1 MSAYRFTLAHA
12 KPCKKECCVMFQCI
26 DLFCGA
32 GGLSEGFRQ
41 NGFDVL
47 LANDFDVWCEATY
60 KLNHPET
67 EFISGPIQDIS
78 AEQILSKLEMKP
90 EELDCIIGGPPCQAF
105 SVYNHQRGMH
115 DERSGLFREYLRLV
129 AGLLPK
135 YVIIENV
142 PGMSSVED
150 GIAVKEIIRSLK
162 ELGYNAEVALLK
174 AEDYGVAQERR
185 RLIFIGNRINT
196 TIIFPVPTHGN
207 SLIPYVTVWDTISD
221 LPPLKN
227 GEGNEVMN
235 YILPPQSEYQ
245 KAIRNGA
252 QMVFNHVAPS
262 LGAINLERLK
272 YIPEGGSWRDIPQE
286 LLPAGMKCARRSDHT
301 KRYGRLRKDGFAST
315 ILTKCD
321 PHWGAFFHPE
331 QDRVI
336 TVREAARLQCF
347 PDKRRFEGSRVEQ
360 YKQVGNAVPVLLSA
374 AVAKIVHEALWKY
387 TLGGKAF

>member
-1 MSAYRFTLAHA
+1 MF
-12 KPCKKECCVMFQCI
+12 KCV

-41 NGFDVL
+41 NGFDIL
-47 LANDFDVWCEATY
+47 LANDFDTWCEATY

-67 EFISGPIQDIS
+67 KFISGPIQDITS
-78 AEQILSKLEMKP
+78 DQIQSELNIKP
-90 EELDCIIGGPPCQAF
+90 GELDCIIGGPPCQAF

-135 YVIIENV
+135 YVIVENV
-142 PGMSSVED
+142 PGMSSVEY
-150 GIAVKEIIRSLK
+150 GVAVSEIKQGLK

-185 RLIFIGNRINT
+185 RLIFIGNRINADV
-196 TIIFPVPTHGN
+196 IFPTPTHGKD
-207 SLIPYVTVWDTISD
+207 LLPYLTVWGAISD

-227 GEGNEVMN
+227 GEGNEVTN
-235 YILPPQSEYQ
+235 YTLAPQSEYQ
-245 KAIRNGA
+245 KTIREGA

-286 LLPAGMKCARRSDHT
+286 LLPAGMKRARRSDHT

-321 PHWGAFFHPE
+321 PHWGAFFHPT
-331 QDRVI
+331 QNRVI
-336 TVREAARLQCF
+336 SVREAARLQCF
-347 PDKRRFEGSRVEQ
+347 PDKRRFEGSRIEQ

-374 AVAKIVHEALWKY
+374 AVAKVVNSALLEHYRGTVKTY
-387 TLGGKAF
+387 GM

>member
-1 MSAYRFTLAHA
+1 MF
-12 KPCKKECCVMFQCI
+12 KCV

-41 NGFDVL
+41 NGFDIL
-47 LANDFDVWCEATY
+47 LANDFDTWCEATY

-67 EFISGPIQDIS
+67 KFISGPIQDITS
-78 AEQILSKLEMKP
+78 DQIQSELNIKP
-90 EELDCIIGGPPCQAF
+90 GELDCIIGGPPCQAF

-135 YVIIENV
+135 YVIVENV
-142 PGMSSVED
+142 PGMNSVEY
-150 GIAVKEIIRSLK
+150 GVAVSEIKQGLK

-185 RLIFIGNRINT
+185 RLIFIGNRINADV
-196 TIIFPVPTHGN
+196 IFPTPTHGKD
-207 SLIPYVTVWDTISD
+207 LLPYLTVWGAISD

-227 GEGNEVMN
+227 GEGNEVTN
-235 YILPPQSEYQ
+235 YTLAPQSEYQ
-245 KAIRNGA
+245 KTIREGA

-286 LLPAGMKCARRSDHT
+286 LLPAGMKRARRSDHT

-321 PHWGAFFHPE
+321 PHWGAFFHPT
-331 QDRVI
+331 QNRVI
-336 TVREAARLQCF
+336 SVREAARLQCF
-347 PDKRRFEGSRVEQ
+347 PDKRRFEGSRIEQ

-374 AVAKIVHEALWKY
+374 AVAKVVNSALLEHYRGTVKTY
-387 TLGGKAF
+387 GM

>member
-1 MSAYRFTLAHA
+1 MTDTMF
-12 KPCKKECCVMFQCI
+12 KCV

-41 NGFDVL
+41 NGFNIL
-47 LANDFDVWCEATY
+47 LANDFDAWCEATY

-67 EFISGPIQDIS
+67 NFISGSIQNIT
-78 AEQILSKLEMKP
+78 AAQIQSELGIKP
-90 EELDCIIGGPPCQAF
+90 GELDCIIGGPPCQAF

-129 AGLLPK
+129 TGLLPK

-142 PGMSSVED
+142 PGITSVED
-150 GIAVKEIIRSLK
+150 GIAVTEIKQRLK
-162 ELGYNAEVALLK
+162 ELGYNVESALLK

-185 RLIFIGNRINT
+185 RLVFIGNRINADV
-196 TIIFPVPTHGN
+196 IFPTPTHGEG
-207 SLIPYVTVWDTISD
+207 LLPLLTVWDAISD

-227 GEGNEVMN
+227 GEGEEVVN
-235 YILPPQSEYQ
+235 YRLPPQSDYQ
-245 KAIRNGA
+245 KAIRDGA

-262 LGAINLERLK
+262 LGAVNLERLK

-286 LLPAGMKCARRSDHT
+286 LLPAGMKRARRSDHT
-301 KRYGRLRKDGFAST
+301 KRYGRLRRNGFAST

-321 PHWGAFFHPE
+321 PHWGAFFHPT

-336 TVREAARLQCF
+336 SVREAARLQCF

-360 YKQVGNAVPVLLSA
+360 YKQVGNAVPVLLSS
-374 AVAKIVHEALWKY
+374 AVAKVVNNALSEY
-387 TLGGKAF
+387 YRGR

>member
-1 MSAYRFTLAHA
+1 MF
-12 KPCKKECCVMFQCI
+12 KCV

-41 NGFDVL
+41 NGFDIRI
-47 LANDFDVWCEATY
+47 ANDFDVWCETTY

-67 EFISGPIQDIS
+67 DFISGPIQDIT
-78 AEQILSKLEMKP
+78 AEQLLIKLKMKP
-90 EELDCIIGGPPCQAF
+90 GELDCIIGGPPCQAF

-129 AGLLPK
+129 MGLLPK

-142 PGMSSVED
+142 PGMNSVD
-150 GIAVKEIIRSLK
+150 GGVAVSEIKSGLT
-162 ELGYNAEVALLK
+162 ELGYNVEVALLK

-185 RLIFIGNRINT
+185 RLIFIGNKIGAD
-196 TIIFPVPTHGN
+196 IVFPSPSHGKN
-207 SLIPYVTVWDTISD
+207 LFPYVTVWDVISD
-221 LPPLKN
+221 LPSLKN
-227 GEGNEVMN
+227 GEGKGVIN
-235 YILPPQSEYQ
+235 YALPPQSEYQ
-245 KAIRNGA
+245 KEIRNGS
-252 QMVFNHVAPS
+252 QMIFNHIAPS
-262 LGAINLERLK
+262 LGKINIERLK
-272 YIPEGGSWRDIPQE
+272 HIPEGGSWRDIPQE
-286 LLPAGMKCARRSDHT
+286 LLPAGMKRARRSDHT

-321 PHWGAFFHPE
+321 PHWGAFFHPT

-347 PDKRRFEGSRVEQ
+347 PDKIRFEGSRVEQ

-374 AVAKIVHEALWKY
+374 AVAKVVHKALLEHSFGTVK
-387 TLGGKAF
+387 LHAI